1 MIFDGRHKLV
11 LYHGQGVGELYDLQE
26 DPNEYLNLWDHAQ
39 ARALRC
45 ELTERLF
52 DAVMLATD
60 EGQPR
65 TGRY

>member
-1 MIFDGRHKLV
+1 MIYDGRYKLV
-11 LYHGQGVGELYDLQE
+11 VYHGHQVGELYDLQE
-26 DPNEYLNLWDHAQ
+26 DPHEFNNLWDNP
-39 ARALRC
+39 RASSIVA
-45 ELTERLF
+45 ERVKLLF